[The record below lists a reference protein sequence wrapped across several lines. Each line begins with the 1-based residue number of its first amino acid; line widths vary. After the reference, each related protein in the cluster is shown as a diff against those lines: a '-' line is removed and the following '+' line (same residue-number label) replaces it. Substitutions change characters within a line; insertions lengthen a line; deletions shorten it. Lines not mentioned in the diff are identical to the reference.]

1 MIIRPR
7 EKLVQRIILA
17 AILGLCSL
25 SVAAQAPNDVV
36 SEAADLLDAALK
48 DRKEELAADKDS
60 LYTLIDGI
68 LMPRFDREFA
78 AKQVLREYWKSAD
91 PGQRERYVNAFY
103 QSLVRRYAEG
113 VLEFDQSRI
122 DILPF
127 RDDLSKRYVTVKTI
141 VRLDDGTKVPVHYEM
156 KKNESGW
163 MIFDVIIEGISYIRT
178 FRAEMKAEIQRS
190 SLDAVIERLES
201 EVGGV
206 NADE

>member
-1 MIIRPR
+1 MIIRAR
-7 EKLVQRIILA
+7 EKLVKRIILA

-48 DRKEELAADKDS
+48 DRKEELAADKDA

-78 AKQVLREYWKSAD
+78 AKNVLREYWKSAD

-127 RDDLSKRYVTVKTI
+127 RGDLSKRYVTVKTI

>member
-1 MIIRPR
+1 M
-7 EKLVQRIILA
+7 
-17 AILGLCSL
+17 
-25 SVAAQAPNDVV
+25 
-36 SEAADLLDAALK
+36 
-48 DRKEELAADKDS
+48 
-60 LYTLIDGI
+60 
-68 LMPRFDREFA
+68 
-78 AKQVLREYWKSAD
+78 
-91 PGQRERYVNAFY
+91 
-103 QSLVRRYAEG
+103 
-113 VLEFDQSRI
+113 LEFDQSRI

-127 RDDLSKRYVTVKTI
+127 RGDLSKRYVTVKTI

>member
-1 MIIRPR
+1 MIIRAG

-127 RDDLSKRYVTVKTI
+127 RGDLSKRYVTVKTI

>member
-127 RDDLSKRYVTVKTI
+127 RGDLSKRYVTVKTI